1 MADGTKAG
9 EKLHASELLK
19 EDLASV
25 LVEEPTVMADG
36 TKAGEKLH
44 ASELLFPPATTTTTP
59 EFTAPST
66 ASRIACCVP
75 LPPRTFTLL
84 TLAEGATP
92 KLSPAAV
99 PAQCV
104 PCPCTSPA
112 HVRSPLHSTGEPEV
126 MSRAGTARPLNSW

>member
-25 LVEEPTVMADG
+25 LVVEPTVMADG

-66 ASRIACCVP
+66 ASRMACCVP
-75 LPPRTFTLL
+75 LPPRLM
-84 TLAEGATP
+84 LATAGRTWW
-92 KLSPAAV
+92 KWH
-99 PAQCV
+99 
-104 PCPCTSPA
+104 T
-112 HVRSPLHSTGEPEV
+112 TGH
-126 MSRAGTARPLNSW
+126 AGRC